1 MTIIISDFVEAQ
13 LGDICRYYND
23 VGYPNHGLKIRE
35 NIVRRVYSLATF
47 PKIGK
52 IDEDD
57 LGEYAYRYFIEGVHR
72 VYYRINPENDTI
84 IVVFLF
90 DTRQNPDRLAEEFPE

>member
-1 MTIIISDFVEAQ
+1 MTVIISDFVEAQ
-13 LGDICRYYND
+13 LDAICRYYRE
-23 VGYPNHGLKIRE
+23 VGYPDCGLKIRE
-35 NIVRRVYSLATF
+35 NIIRRAYSLTTF

-90 DTRQNPDRLAEEFPE
+90 DTRQNPDRLVEEFPE